1 MERKAHILSFDLV
14 KHTGVILTENRKELA
29 FEASAINGKIPELN
43 NYPAVIAVLKGDDVI
58 SLIFDPETA
67 RLREAPAS
75 GFAILG
81 AAKCPKCDWRLPI
94 LPNKHL
100 PKVRNGENFECPGC
114 VTPLKLDSAFIGFH
128 HYLAV
133 GILIGPM
140 VLRRIFLRSEGAF
153 TEETYAVLNMMSL
166 WFIPVQ
172 IFLFY
177 FLYFQERLVVNQESE
192 TFS

>member
-1 MERKAHILSFDLV
+1 MERKAHILSFDLI

-29 FEASAINGKIPELN
+29 FEASAITGNIPELN
-43 NYPAVIAVLKGDDVI
+43 NYPAVIAVLNGDDVI
-58 SLIFDPETA
+58 SLTFDPETA

-75 GFAILG
+75 GLAILG
-81 AAKCPKCDWRLPI
+81 AAKCPNCDWRLPI

-100 PKVRNGENFECPGC
+100 PKVRNGESFDCPGC
-114 VTPLKLDSAFIGFH
+114 ATPLKLYSAFIGFH
-128 HYLAV
+128 HYLSV
-133 GILIGPM
+133 GILIVPFI
-140 VLRRIFLRSEGAF
+140 LRRILLRSDGVF
-153 TEETYAVLNMMSL
+153 TKETFAVLNMMSL

-177 FLYFQERLVVNQESE
+177 FLYFQERLVVNQEAE